1 MPNDICKVECDC
13 QPDYKAE
20 YNRLMNENQHLKKE
34 IEELHMTVIEMCK
47 TIYIS
52 RFTRLKRGADNE

>member
-1 MPNDICKVECDC
+1 MPNDIRKVECSC

-20 YNRLMNENQHLKKE
+20 YNRLMNENQQLKKE

-52 RFTRLKRGADNE
+52 RFTRLK